1 MTHTMNSPGSCRG
14 SIQTLTWQNPYYY
27 SLLHISIT
35 PVAIRRDPLC
45 YQTTSL
51 LHLLHQLHS
60 YEDTLS
66 AMFVS
71 SFRETWHANVVTCQ
85 DNTVSKSTQ
94 IKDGAKR
101 WRLYSE
107 LTTGFRYL
115 NSWHLLWK
123 HKYLN
128 GAEWSWIVC
137 ICVCVCPGHWR
148 MFHLCLWLV
157 KLALHQFL
165 HIQTSVAADVEGKMT
180 AEDTTS
186 SDLSLTKISRSVRLS
201 DWAKKK

>member
-1 MTHTMNSPGSCRG
+1 MAE
-14 SIQTLTWQNPYYY
+14 SILLQSSSHFDYPSGNKKGTLMLPDHFLT
-27 SLLHISIT
+27 
-35 PVAIRRDPLC
+35 AF
-45 YQTTSL
+45 TT
-51 LHLLHQLHS
+51 QIIWMS

-71 SFRETWHANVVTCQ
+71 SFREIRHANVVTCQ
-85 DNTVSKSTQ
+85 DNTVCQSRQ

-128 GAEWSWIVC
+128 GAEWSCIVC
-137 ICVCVCPGHWR
+137 ICVCVSWS
-148 MFHLCLWLV
+148 LKDV
-157 KLALHQFL
+157 SSV
-165 HIQTSVAADVEGKMT
+165 SVACQAGT
-180 AEDTTS
+180 ASVSASTDFS
-186 SDLSLTKISRSVRLS
+186 GSWSRG
-201 DWAKKK
+201 